1 MKKIMMLTLV
11 LSVMAMGSAMAN
23 GNCADRKPKRGN
35 GVYVSLMVPPSP
47 HAHHCCDCDKLPH
60 HKCDKRVSHGP
71 KSAHY
76 KCGHGAPNK
85 HSKCGKPRDNRPS
98 FNKNNRPANNYNGR
112 NPGRR

>member
-23 GNCADRKPKRGN
+23 GNCADRKPKKGN
-35 GVYVSLMVPPSP
+35 GVCISLVVPPP
-47 HAHHCCDCDKLPH
+47 PAHHCCDCDKLPH

-76 KCGHGAPNK
+76 KCGHGAPNRP
-85 HSKCGKPRDNRPS
+85 SKVGKPGGNRPP
-98 FNKNNRPANNYNGR
+98 FDKNGKPGNNHNGGK
-112 NPGRR
+112 PGRR